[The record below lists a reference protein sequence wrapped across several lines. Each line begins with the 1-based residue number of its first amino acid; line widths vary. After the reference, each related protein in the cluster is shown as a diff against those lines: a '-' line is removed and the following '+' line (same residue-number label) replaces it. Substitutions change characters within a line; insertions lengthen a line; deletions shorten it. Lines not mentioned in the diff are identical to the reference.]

1 MKHPQP
7 AKSAYSPPKRNEV
20 VHPVPNRKNRTKQI
34 SFAFLLIILKF
45 WDTPTIQTALRQISA
60 TYKRIYG
67 SNVALQKVLDSSL
80 AQSLKWN
87 GKFFVSL
94 AIKFI
99 IRVIELSRLNKIGI
113 IDVPSSI
120 RKWSMVESGD
130 SSNRPMECEC
140 VSEKYAMR
148 AFQKNRRDIDNILHY
163 WFGRFSPERAQ
174 KQLWM
179 IASSSREHLQRVD
192 AEIVHLYERVLVKIS
207 RDRDTLNKWQDKNMY
222 SWQGKMAAIIVLDQ
236 MSRHIHRYYSTSN
249 LKNSNLFDQ
258 KTLDELALEVA
269 LEFQEEHKNE
279 ISCGMVP
286 VPMMIFALMPLRHR
300 STMQSV
306 GFVQEQVEKISD
318 LCSMDMQNMIRR
330 FRRASNRR
338 MAVLQDEAR
347 KAGRDTHYDT
357 EKALDF
363 DIQNENELKK
373 SDYSDDDI
381 LEFQFFETDM
391 TNAINHPIVKTMI
404 QYLADRTIFP
414 SKENESYRN
423 PVIVSLSGG
432 VDSMVIANVL
442 AYLRDE
448 HNFPLYI
455 VAVHIDYGNRPES
468 FAEADFV
475 KRYALDIL
483 KLDKCTIRRINEVT
497 RGVTKRD
504 EYELVSR
511 NVRYDLYRQTVSEC
525 MEVCNVD
532 DSSHIGVMLGHHK
545 GDVVENVISN
555 SNKGSGPLDLSGM
568 TALSTNDGVT
578 IYRPLLPLQKTTVFD
593 YSHKY
598 GIPYFKDTT
607 PHWSTRGKL
616 RNKLIPLLEEVYGD
630 GCLKNLASLAEESDE
645 ARALFN
651 ETSFRPFMDKVQKHP
666 LGIIFSTQEFR
677 NQGFYFWKIV
687 LRDMLHS
694 CGLGMF
700 SDGSTETFL
709 KRVLAPKI
717 TAGWLQCRKDYGV
730 YLMSDG
736 QVAIL
741 YPDSFP
747 WRKDDY
753 FQCKGQYVE
762 FGELRQVGP
771 WQIKAELTTEIC
783 TENVLSS
790 WQNFMKGEI
799 RYCTTALVSSN
810 GSPSPLHF
818 VESFTKETRPLNW
831 KGVDGKIQSTLP
843 LLGSGSACSS
853 GSKDVM
859 VTMTLK
865 RN

>member
-1 MKHPQP
+1 MKHHQP
-7 AKSAYSPPKRNEV
+7 AKSAYAPLIRNEV
-20 VHPVPNRKNRTKQI
+20 IHPVAKRSNWTNQI

-45 WDTPTIQTALRQISA
+45 WDTPTIQAVLRQISA
-60 TYKRIYG
+60 TYRRIYG
-67 SNVALQKVLDSSL
+67 NSVVLQKVVDSSL

-87 GKFFVSL
+87 GKFFASL
-94 AIKFI
+94 VIKFA
-99 IRVIELSRLNKIGI
+99 IRVIELSRLNTVGI

-120 RKWSMVESGD
+120 RKWSMVESHEA
-130 SSNRPMECEC
+130 SNMPNECQC
-140 VSEKYAMR
+140 VSEKYIMR
-148 AFQKNRRDIDNILHY
+148 AFQKNRRDIDNVLHY
-163 WFGRFSPERAQ
+163 WFGRFSPEKAQ

-179 IASSSREHLQRVD
+179 IASSSKEHLERVD

-207 RDRDTLNKWQDKNMY
+207 RDQDTLNKWLDKSMY

-236 MSRHIHRYYSTSN
+236 MSRHVHRYYMTSN
-249 LKNSNLFDQ
+249 LNNSNIFDQ
-258 KTLDELALEVA
+258 RKFDELALEVA
-269 LEFQEEHKNE
+269 LKFQEEHKNE

-286 VPMMIFALMPLRHR
+286 VPMMIFALMPLRHK

-318 LCSMDMQNMIRR
+318 LWNIDMQNMIRR

-347 KAGRDTHYDT
+347 KAGRHTHYDKET
-357 EKALDF
+357 ALDI

-373 SDYSDDDI
+373 SDHSDNEI
-381 LEFQFFETDM
+381 LEFQFFETEM
-391 TNAINHPIVKTMI
+391 TDAINHPVVKTMI
-404 QYLADRTIFP
+404 QYLADRNIFP
-414 SKENESYRN
+414 SKENGSYQI

-432 VDSMVIANVL
+432 VDSMVIANIL
-442 AYLRDE
+442 SYLRDE
-448 HNFPLYI
+448 HSFPLYI

-468 FAEADFV
+468 SAEANFV

-504 EYELVSR
+504 EYELISR

-525 MEVCNVD
+525 MEICKID
-532 DSSHIGVMLGHHK
+532 QPSHIGVMLGHHK

-578 IYRPLLPLQKTTVFD
+578 IYRPLLPLQKTDIFN

-630 GCLKNLASLAEESDE
+630 GCLNNLASLAEESDE

-651 ETSFRPFMDKVQKHP
+651 KTSFRPFMDKVQKYP

-700 SDGSTETFL
+700 SDGSIETFL
-709 KRVLAPKI
+709 KRALAPKI

-730 YLMSDG
+730 FLMSDG
-736 QVAIL
+736 HVAVL

-747 WRKDDY
+747 WRKEDY
-753 FQCKGQYVE
+753 FQCKGQQVA
-762 FGELRQVGP
+762 FGELRRVGP
-771 WQIKAELTTEIC
+771 WEVKAELVAEIC

-790 WQNFMKGEI
+790 WENFMKGEI
-799 RYCTTALVSSN
+799 RYSTTALVSNS
-810 GSPSPLHF
+810 GVPSPLHF
-818 VESFTKETRPLNW
+818 VEGFTKITRPLNW
-831 KGVDGKIQSTLP
+831 KGVDVKIQSTLP
-843 LLGSGSACSS
+843 LLGSGSPYIS

-859 VTMTLK
+859 VTLTVK
-865 RN
+865 RD